1 MTTAQRAYINKE
13 YNQYVDDECLQFRSI
28 PMAVVNKIL
37 KPNRPVSD
45 FTGVKRVFN
54 NVPARP
60 INLNALATSV
70 ARMNN
75 LPYSHVDA
83 ISMKIGEEETQAV
96 KAFVKGN
103 KDPFEVPV
111 KFAPQPYVYEK
122 AVRSS
127 SGEPLTPEVEKMLG
141 FLSSRFYDKAVM
153 SSSGVPKKA
162 VMSSSGKYLTNK
174 ERLSFLQNEVGVPVP
189 QYHLSGKVR
198 RAGIGKRQVAL
209 GVINDIM
216 NAVEQTISKKNE
228 VQLLLGDEAQSY
240 NTPPMGSTLREH
252 IKQMD
257 EPKLVDFYS
266 RPQFISERTGMLLST
281 GKAPEKP
288 YIDRM
293 ADKRAKEIM
302 RMSRVDERGSVQYNF
317 PKGEEDV
324 RAYLGIEPSPQVGH
338 TTQKMDSIFGSSH
351 SK

>member
-28 PMAVVNKIL
+28 PMSVVNKIL

-75 LPYSHVDA
+75 LPYSQVDA

-96 KAFVKGN
+96 KEFVKGN
-103 KDPFEVPV
+103 KDPFEEPV
-111 KFAPQPYVYEK
+111 GFAPQPYVAEK

-127 SGEPLTPEVEKMLG
+127 SGVPLKGKG
-141 FLSSRFYDKAVM
+141 FGRDIG
-153 SSSGVPKKA
+153 SGVVVERSIGQA
-162 VMSSSGKYLTNK
+162 K
-174 ERLSFLQNEVGVPVP
+174 EV
-189 QYHLSGKVR
+189 K
-198 RAGIGKRQVAL
+198 
-209 GVINDIM
+209 
-216 NAVEQTISKKNE
+216 
-228 VQLLLGDEAQSY
+228 LLLGDESQSY
-240 NTPPMGSTLREH
+240 NTPPMGSSVREMV
-252 IKQMD
+252 KRMD
-257 EPKLVDFYS
+257 EPERVDFYS
-266 RPQFISERTGMLLST
+266 RPQFINERTGRQMT
-281 GKAPEKP
+281 
-288 YIDRM
+288 YIDKM
-293 ADKRAKEIM
+293 AEKRTKEIM
-302 RMSRVDERGSVQYNF
+302 RMSRTDEQGFVQFNF

-338 TTQKMDSIFGSSH
+338 TTQKMDAIFGSSH